1 MSEQSRLEL
10 ALPAIRELKR
20 RATDLEAQL
29 TEPVAIVS
37 MACRLPGGV
46 GTPEEFWEL
55 LSSGGD
61 AIEGFPSRW
70 DGWDV
75 YDPDPEAVGKSYA
88 RTGGFL
94 RDVEEFDAG
103 FFGIPPREA
112 RAMDPQQRVVLET
125 AWEALERAGYPSE
138 AVENSNTGVYLGT
151 MNGDYGSLGHGLGDQ
166 DGYVNTGRAS
176 SVLSGRVSYALG
188 LRGPAVTVDTAC
200 SSSLVALHLAVTA
213 LRQRECDVALAGGV
227 TVMST
232 PSVFV
237 EFSRLRGTAADGR
250 CKSFSADADGAGW
263 SEGCG
268 VLVLKR
274 LSAAQAD
281 GDRVLAVIRGSAVN
295 QDGRSQGLTA
305 PNGPSQQ
312 RVIRE
317 ALSRAGLSPADVDAI
332 EAHGTG
338 TPLGDPVEAGAL
350 AEVFG
355 PGRSAEQPVW
365 LGSSKSNIGHA
376 QAAAGV
382 AGVIKMV
389 LALQHE
395 QLPPSLYAERPSEH
409 IAWEGSGLELLGEAR
424 SWSRE
429 ESRPRRAGVSSFGLS
444 GTNAH
449 LVLEEAPARTE
460 STEEP
465 EEVSGP
471 EDGAATG
478 GVFPVVVSGRD
489 AGVVRAQARRWAQ
502 WWRRHPEVSLDRVA
516 STALWNRSWFDH
528 RGAVLATTREEAIE
542 RLEALAE
549 GTDAIGVIAPVETL
563 GEEALQDAGPG
574 GVWVF
579 PGQGSQWEGMGRAL
593 YEHSPVFAET
603 VAACDA
609 ALLPWTGWSVTEVL
623 TGRRALSGVEEVQP
637 ALFTM
642 SLGLAAWWESMG
654 ITPQAVI
661 GHSQGEV
668 AAAVVAGILTVEQG
682 AKIVAARSRA
692 VATCRGQGGM
702 AVVERGV
709 DWITERLTG
718 TELSVAAVNTPGSTV
733 ISGDGDALDTLLAQL
748 RAEDVFARRVQV
760 DYASHS
766 AHMDPLLPALAE
778 ELAGLQPA
786 AGRIPLYST
795 VHGRLI
801 HGTEMDAGYWCANLR
816 RPVRFDQASNAA
828 TADGHH
834 TWIEISP
841 HPVMAMA
848 LDEITQHHG
857 GTTVASAHRDQ
868 ADTTDVLSSWVRA
881 GLARGN
887 GWPWERAVPRTPVET
902 ALPTYAFD
910 RRRHWLPTS
919 AGTPADPSAWGADG
933 LDHPWL
939 PLSTPLADDDGLVL
953 TGRIDATAP
962 GQRWLSDHKVFGTV
976 LLPGTGILDMVLAAA
991 ERVGAT
997 GIDTLTLTT
1006 PLVLPATGALRVQV
1020 AVTGADG
1027 HGGRQVTVHTHPD
1040 PDTHPDA
1047 PWTTHATARLT
1058 HPTAGD
1064 THGDGFRD
1072 LRSGPVAGTTP
1083 VDLDGFY
1090 DGLRERGIDYGPAFQ
1105 GLVELSRSGDT
1116 AYAVVRLPESAA
1128 GAGAESAAAG
1138 GFAVHPALLDAALH
1152 AVAVLDADT
1161 GRVSLPFEWTG
1172 VELYATGATELRV
1185 RIERDP
1191 ASSEARLW
1199 MTDAHGDPVAY
1210 VDALVLRPATEQQ
1223 LRQRTSDHLYR
1234 LDFRPSPATR
1244 EVPAETWVL
1253 GGSGD
1258 LAHATGGRPVTDV
1271 AGLRALLDAGDEPPA
1286 RLVVDS
1292 TTRDPGDLA
1301 DAVRT
1306 ATATALHVLQGLLAE
1321 SRLEG
1326 TELVW
1331 VTRQAVPAGPGEGV
1345 DGLVHAPVWGLVR
1358 AARAEYPQRSLRLV
1372 DTGSAAEDTAVLAR
1386 AVSVAD
1392 EPEIAVRAGGIRVAR
1407 LVPVDPEPEGAT
1419 GGTPVPEGTALVTGG
1434 TGELGREL
1442 ARHLVRTRGVRRL
1455 VLTSRQGERAPG
1467 AAGLAAELTGAG
1479 AESVRI
1485 VACDVADREA
1495 LAGLIGSIDDLD
1507 SVWHLAGVLDDGL
1520 LPDQNAQRLERV
1532 LAPKLDAALHLHEL
1546 TREHSLSE
1554 FVMFSSLAGV
1564 LGSPGQSTYAAGNA
1578 FLDAFAV
1585 WRTHAGLP
1593 ARSLSWGLWE
1603 QAGTGLTAHL
1613 GRAELTRIRRMGVEP
1628 LSVDQGLRALDAAL
1642 AVDSRG
1648 HLVPVRLG
1656 LAALHRGQDEVPV
1669 LLRGM
1674 VRTRLRRA
1682 NAGDA
1687 PSGLRGRLAALSP
1700 DQRRETVTLL
1710 VRSAAANVLGL
1721 PDKGAVPAQQ
1731 VLRDLGLDSLMAVEL
1746 RRRISQETEVPLP
1759 ATLAFDHPT
1768 PAAMAEFLLERMD
1781 LSPAAPPTG
1790 AVVRAADEDDDPVA
1804 IVSMA
1809 CRLPGGVG
1817 TPEEFWELLSSG
1829 GDAIEGFPSRW
1840 DGWDVYDPDPEAVGK
1855 SYARTGGF
1863 LRDVEE
1869 FDAGFFG
1876 IPAREARAMDPQ
1888 QRLVLEAS
1896 WEALER
1902 AGFRPESLEGSNTGV
1917 YLGAMGSD
1925 YDRFH
1930 QHDLSAL
1937 DAYGSMGSAGSVL
1950 SGRVSYSLGLQGP
1963 AVTVD
1968 TACSSSLV
1976 ALHLAVTALR
1986 QGECDVALAGG
1997 VTVMSTPSVFVEF
2010 SRLRGMAADGRCK
2023 SFSADADGAG
2033 WSEGCGVLVL
2043 KRLSA
2048 AQADGDR
2055 VLAVIRGSAVNQ
2067 DGRSQGLTA
2076 PHGPSQRRVIQQALS
2091 RAGLSPADV
2100 DAIEAHGTGTP
2111 LGDPIEAG
2119 ALAEVFGPGR
2129 SAQRPVYLG
2138 SSKSNIGHAQAAAG
2152 VTGVIKMVL
2161 ALQHEELPATLHADE
2176 PSPHVAW
2183 EGSGLELLGEARSWP
2198 REDSRV
2204 RRAGVSSFGLSGTNA
2219 HLVLEEAPAVGT
2231 VTEQAVP
2238 EGVFPVVVSGRDAG
2252 VVRAQARRWA
2262 AWWREH
2268 PEVSLDRVASTAR
2281 WHRGWFDQRGAVL
2294 ATTRDEAISRLE
2306 ALAEGIETP
2315 GVIAPVEGLGDE
2327 ALQGAGAGGVWVFP
2341 GQGSQWE
2348 GMGRA
2353 LYERSP
2359 AFARAVAACDAAL
2372 LPWTG
2377 WSVTEV
2383 LTGQRPLSGVEE
2395 VQAALFTMSLGLAA
2409 WWESMGVAPQA
2420 VIGHSQGEVAAAVV
2434 AGVLTV
2440 EQGAKIVAARSRA
2453 VATCRGQGGMAVV
2466 ERGHEWIG
2474 ERLAGTGLS
2483 IAAVNTPTSTVIS
2496 GDAHA
2501 LDTLLAQLKT
2511 EDVFARR
2518 VQVDYASHSA
2528 HMDPLLPALAEELAG
2543 LQPAAGRI
2551 PLYSTVHG
2559 RLIHGTEMDAG
2570 YWCANLRRPVRFD
2583 QAAQAATADG
2593 HHTWIEISP
2602 HPVMAMAL
2610 DEITQHHGGV
2620 AVASAHRDQADT
2632 TDVLSSWVR
2641 AGLAHADAWPWQQ
2654 LVPRAPLASELP
2666 TYAFDRR
2673 RHWLAAPGTTPVD
2686 ASGRG
2691 VDGVDGVDHP
2701 WLTLSTPLASGDG
2714 LILTGTIDATDGGQ
2728 AWLGDHRV
2736 FGTTLLPG
2744 TGILDMVLT
2753 AAERVGAGT
2762 VETLTLATPLVL
2774 PETGRLRLQIAVT
2787 DIDGH
2792 GRRQATVHTHPDSDT
2807 HPDTPW
2813 TTHATAQLT
2822 HGAPPNDPEPLD
2834 WAAAVES
2841 AQHVSLDGFY
2851 ERFRERGLDYGP
2863 AFQGLSALW
2872 RHGDELYAVLRLP
2885 EDLRPEGFGIHP
2897 ALLDA
2902 ALHTILTAEEADD
2915 ENTRHRD
2922 GKRVLLPFEWND
2934 ARLYATGASV
2944 VRVRVRLDR
2953 TREQA
2958 ELCVTDEHGDLVV
2971 TAGLRLREARAEGV
2985 RTAAQQHLYRL
2996 EFQECPSSPAAAGPA
3011 DTVITAGPLAAA
3023 LGLPAF
3029 DTGTA
3034 TGPAPSRIVVDATQP
3049 SGTPEEFTAAA
3060 LVRARDLLADP
3071 RPAGTELVWVTRRAI
3086 SADEDESVDLT
3097 SAPLWGLLRAARAE
3111 GHPVRLLDV
3120 DAGADPDTVRA
3131 ALTLPEPELVV
3142 RGRTVRV
3149 PRLVRFSPHDTAPD
3163 GGATASAAEGTV
3175 LITGGTGE
3183 LGRQVALHLVSAW
3196 GVRKL
3201 VLASR
3206 RGDAAAG
3213 SDELVAEL
3221 TAAGAAGVRVVAC
3234 DVTSREQ
3241 LAGLVESVP
3250 DLSGVWHLAG
3260 VLDDGLLTD
3269 QTPERLERVWA
3280 PKARAAW
3287 WLHEL
3292 TADRPPAWFVV
3303 FSSAAGVLGSAGQSG
3318 YAAAN
3323 AFADAVVLERRR
3335 QGLPALSL
3343 SWGLWEQA
3351 GTGLTAHLGRAELAR
3366 MRRQGVAALTGAQAL
3381 GALDTALTGR
3391 RAHLVPLRIDLS
3403 GAEDDRSPLL
3413 RGRTRMRRLADTRTG
3428 SADTGWSALPQP
3440 QRVRALADLVRR
3452 EAAAAL
3458 GRPDEIRPDAEF
3470 TELGLD
3476 SLMAVELRRR
3486 LSAET
3491 GLSLPATAVFDHP
3504 TPARLAEYL
3513 NGCLRDRGE
3522 DTVRARVE
3530 RVERRDVH
3538 PATEGQRRLWFL
3550 EQMRPGTAEY
3560 NVTMP
3565 VRVAEPLDRA
3575 AFASAVEHVVR
3586 RHEALRTG
3594 LESRDGELVQVVYE
3608 EFGTPLRFEE
3618 VAGSD
3623 ELADRI
3629 RGEAETPFDL
3639 SGPVLLRCL
3648 VLTGTDEQ
3656 VVCLTLHHAIVD
3668 AWSLVMTLNQLFAAY
3683 GEFRAGRVPDSG
3695 SAPLVHLG
3703 DYAGWERDSIE
3714 RGAFETGL
3722 GFFRDELSG
3731 VPRLELPPGDA
3742 DSGADKVGFTVS
3754 DALRGE
3760 LEALASEA
3768 GVTLYTV
3775 LASAFAVLL
3784 ARYSDQRDFGIGT
3797 VWSGRGLSGSA
3808 EIVGFLA
3815 NTLPLRC
3822 DLSADPDVPG
3832 LLSAMKSRVL
3842 GVMEHQNVPLSE
3854 VVKVVDAERNG
3865 EENPLFRAVFNYGLG
3880 AEPDDDTWRPFAG
3893 FFTGNVAGT
3902 AKFELT
3908 MSLAPAA
3915 EGLRGE
3921 LEFRTHVLDQG
3932 SARRMV
3938 ANFETLLTSFVRD
3951 AGLPVSRL
3959 SLLHAEEEGRF
3970 RRHGDGVTPEPA
3982 ALPAPQ
3988 PQPEAAESAA
3998 GGDRVWETVLSAWSQ
4013 VLEVEPD
4020 EVDPDSGF
4028 FDLGGTSLTAVRV
4041 HELVRDGL
4049 GREFPL
4055 ATLFRHSTVRQ
4066 LTTFLRGD
4074 TTPAAPAATAPAA
4087 AAEERTGTG
4096 TGSDSGPDQDAVA
4109 IVGVALRLPGAR
4121 DAEEFWAN
4129 LRGGVESIRRFTDQ
4143 ELLDA
4148 GVPSS
4153 VLDDPAFVPAKGYV
4167 EDADLFDAEF
4177 FGYSRSEAENMDPQ
4191 HRLFLETAWQG
4202 LEDAGVLPGADHG
4215 RIGVFAGAG
4224 FGGYNTGTVRGDEIT
4239 ELHEFYRN
4247 LLGNKSD
4254 FVSTRVAHKLNLR
4267 GPALTVQTACST
4279 GLVVAHLA
4287 RQSLLRGETD
4297 VALVGASALTFPLEY
4312 GYYHQ
4317 EGFVFSPDGSCRAFD
4332 AERQGTVV
4340 GNGVV
4345 AVVLRRLSDAV
4356 EAGDRIY
4363 AVIRG
4368 SAINNDGSDKVGF
4381 TAPSVSG
4388 QAAVITDALADAGLS
4403 SADIGYV
4410 EAHGTATAMGD
4421 LIEVQALQEVFTS
4434 DRDEPCSLGSVKSN
4448 IGHVDVAAGL
4458 AGLVKAALCVYHGEL
4473 VPTVNFQ
4480 RVNPE
4485 LGLDPA
4491 VLRIS
4496 DDTRAW
4502 SGTRRAGVS
4511 SFGIGGTNAHLVLEQ
4526 PPQPATPP
4534 APARAAAPVV
4544 VSGRTP
4550 QALRDQA
4557 RQWADWLTRHPDTTL
4572 TDLVRTTTRNRRHFD
4587 HRAAV
4592 LAHDLD
4598 EAVRGLTALGDGHA
4612 DDAVCTGVAE
4622 ERGKVVFV
4630 FAGHGSQWPGMAR
4643 RLLTESPAFADT
4655 VARCDEA
4662 LRPWTGWSVRELLAD
4677 PEASGLSLDDVE
4689 VTQPALF
4696 TVALGLAEVWRSVGL
4711 EPEAVVGHSQGE
4723 VPAAVV
4729 AGALTLEE
4737 GAKVVAV
4744 RSQAFDR
4751 IESGSGGM
4759 AVLGLP
4765 LAEVEELLAGYGG
4778 ALSVAVVNTPGS
4790 VVVAGAADAV
4800 GDLLARLA
4808 DRDVFSRRIKAD
4820 RAGHCG
4826 LVDPML
4832 PEVEAALS
4840 GLRPRATTV
4849 PMYSTVTGARIGGEA
4864 LDARYWCRNLRE
4876 PVRMDLALDAL
4887 SADGFGVFTEISAHP
4902 LLAIPLTAFTAD
4914 RGGVVLGSLRRDHG
4928 GLDQIVRGLG
4938 ELHVHG
4944 HPVDWTRV
4952 IDGPGR
4958 LVGLPGYAFQRQS
4971 YWIDGGSRTRQER
4984 QAPPADLAARLAA
4997 LPEPARAPAVLEAVQ
5012 EVLRGVLGLGEPMPV
5027 DERFQERGLDSMMA
5041 LQLRNRLSEVTGT
5054 PLPSTLAFEHP
5065 TPQAVV
5071 DHLLAHAFSEL
5082 PPSGPVM
5089 ERAERRDV
5097 HPATEGQRRLWF
5109 LERMHPDSAQYNAV
5123 LRLEVASPLCPETFG
5138 RALRTVMERHEA
5150 LRTGLELRD
5159 GELVQVVHREFTVPL
5174 RHERVAD
5181 ADALDRTLYA
5191 EERTPF
5197 ELDAETLFRCLL
5209 VDSGEMWTLCLTL
5222 HHAITDGW
5230 SLSLLLNELYE
5241 TYRALAGQQPL
5252 ELPEVR
5258 YHLGDYARWEKQ
5270 AVEQGAFERSLAY
5283 FASELEG
5290 AQRLELPARD
5300 TAENDR
5306 GDQGD
5311 RDDRGDQG
5319 DRDDRG
5325 DQGDA
5330 VHFTVPAELR
5340 AALDELAARNSVTGY
5355 TVYVSAFAVLL
5366 ARYTDQYDFSIGTI
5380 WSARELPQVA
5390 ETFGFL
5396 ANTLPLR
5403 CDLTGAVSFE
5413 DVLARTHTR
5422 VRGVFEHQSVPLTEV
5437 VRVAGGD
5444 RTGEENPLF
5453 RAVFNYGGAAFP
5465 TIGTGE
5471 EAWRLP
5477 TTGSVSGNVRGAS
5490 KFELGLTLTADG
5502 EVLRGELEFQ
5512 SHVLDRDSADRMAAN
5527 FGTLLASLAERPARP
5542 VRESELLCGA
5552 ERRWL
5557 AEHGGDVA
5565 ARPAGETAFQRIL
5578 EQAARTPDAV
5588 AVVSDGHELTYRE
5601 VSARARAI
5609 ARRLAAL
5616 GVTRG
5621 DLVGLCL
5628 PRTADLPVAMLGTW
5642 MAGAAYV
5649 PLDPAYPKARLDHVV
5664 SDSGLGVV
5672 ISAGSLADVL
5682 PDGPRVLSVEEITEE
5697 VAEETAE
5704 ETAEDGHH
5712 GQQPASAVPV
5722 RPEPSDPAYV
5732 IYTSGSTGTPKGVV
5746 VEHAQFAAFC
5756 LAMDDRVGG
5765 GADGTWLA
5773 VTSVSFDIS
5782 GLELLWTLTRGHRV
5796 VVAGGEL
5803 GAWAGYRQYGPTHL
5817 QCTPSLARMLLAD
5830 AEGREL
5836 LGGLRLLL
5844 VGGEALDRGLADR
5857 LLRTCGGDVLNM
5869 YGPTETTVWST
5880 TWRVEPGPVSLG
5892 SPVLDTR
5899 LAVLDR
5905 HRQPV
5910 PRGCRGELWIGGR
5923 GVARGYWDRAA
5934 LTDERFVADPYEGA
5948 GRMYRTGDVVRY
5960 REDGSLEYCGRVDS
5974 QVKLAGHRIE
5984 LGEIE
5989 SVVAGCAGVREVAAV
6004 VREDAGPAALWV
6016 YYSGDAGRQ
6025 VLAEHAAARLPV
6037 SMLPARWI
6045 RQDSLPLTPN
6055 RKIDRLALAALPAPR
6070 PEPAHPAAEGD
6081 RVWDAVVSAWS
6092 QVLDLAEV
6100 DPDRGFFELGGT
6112 SMAALRVHERLC
6124 AALDRE
6130 FPLAT
6135 LFRYSTV
6142 RQLTAFLRGDTTRT
6156 VTAAATYRQRPD
6168 EDAVAIVGV
6177 ALRLPGARDAE
6188 EFWANL
6194 RGGVE
6199 SIRRFTDQELLDAG
6213 IPRSVLEDPGFVPAK
6228 GYVQDADLFD
6238 AEFFRCS
6245 PSEAENMDPQHRLFL
6260 ETAWQGLEDAG
6271 ILPGADPGR
6280 IGVFGGVG
6288 FGGYDQGDSE
6298 DASEVFRSAIGNKN
6312 DFLATRLAHKL
6323 NLRGPAL
6330 TVQTACST
6338 GLVATHLA
6346 RQSLLR
6352 GESDVALVGASALT
6366 FPLEQGYQY
6375 QEGFV
6380 ASPDGHC
6387 RPFDADGA
6395 GTVLANG
6402 VVAVVLRRLSDAV
6415 EAGDRIYAVIR
6426 GSAINNDGSDKVGFT
6441 APSVNGQATVITDA
6455 LADAGLSSAD
6465 IGYVEA
6471 HGTATAMGDPIEIQ
6485 ALQEVFTPDRDEPC
6499 AVGSVKSNIG
6509 HTDVA
6514 AGLAGLVKA
6523 ALCVY
6528 HGELVPTVNF
6538 QRVNP
6543 ELGLDPAVL
6552 RISDDTRAWSGTRRA
6567 GVSSFGIGGTNAHLV
6582 LEQPPQ
6588 PAAQPAPARAA
6599 APVVVSGRT
6608 PQALRDQAGRWA
6620 QWLTEHPDTTLTDLA
6635 WTTTRHREHFAERA
6649 SVAGSDLTA
6658 VIEGLTAIAHDRP
6671 DASVTLATARPG
6683 KVVFVFPGQG
6693 SQWPGMARRLLTES
6707 PAFADTVARCDEALR
6722 PWTGWSVRELLQ
6734 DEDRIA
6740 WDRLDIAQPV
6750 LFTMYLGL
6758 AAAMRELGLEAQ
6770 AVVGHS
6776 QGEIPAAVVSGAL
6789 TLDEGARIVAAR
6801 STALAALDSDG
6812 EMATVELPVSE
6823 VETALAP
6830 HGDAV
6835 SVAVVNTPGST
6846 VISGDRAVVEEL
6858 LYAWDDQDVW
6868 CGKLNTSCASHSS
6881 HMDALLPGLRDR
6893 LAPLRPR
6900 PTGIPLYSTV
6910 LGRRASGEELD
6921 AAYWCRNLREPVRL
6935 DLAQQQLLA
6944 DGYTVFVEVSPH
6956 PVLAMPLADGGADRD
6971 AVVLAAM
6978 ERDQGGL
6985 DRLQRT
6991 LGALHAHGVGIDW
7004 PAAVPDGRMVGLPG
7018 YAFQRQRHWKEPAR
7032 RKTTDQRFWD
7042 AVGAGEADA
7051 LAELLGASGQHRDS
7065 VMDLLPLLRRWH
7077 QGRDDHAGIA
7087 DWLYEETW
7095 QPAEPAPA
7103 PADGV
7108 WAVLGDPASPAAEL
7122 VAALG
7127 EAGAAAHRAGTD
7139 PGDLASLPAELQGV
7153 IVLTPPD
7160 EDGTRHGFLRTVRLL
7175 QELGTSHPR
7184 TPVWLVTRGAVGVD
7198 AADPVTRPEQALLHG
7213 LGRVAALERP
7223 EAWGGI
7229 ADLPEQPHPHWAGQL
7244 VRAVLAGDDED
7255 QIALRA
7261 DGRYVRRLRR
7271 TTPAPGAPWTTSG
7284 TALITGGTGALGRRL
7299 ARWLA
7304 ERGTRRVVL
7313 ASRSGEVSARF
7324 REELEATGA
7333 EIVTAACDVGDRR
7346 QVAELIDRIDAGGPP
7361 LTVVAHLAGIA
7372 GMALLAELDGAQAAE
7387 ELSAKVSGAWHLHE
7401 LLGDRPLDA
7410 FLLYGSGASL
7420 WGAGGGTTYAAGNA
7434 ALDALARHRV
7444 AGGRTATVV
7453 HWGGWADG
7461 GMVTE
7466 EAEEQLRERGLRMM
7480 APDRA
7485 LGALDLVLGT
7495 DRVALGVA
7503 DIDWSRFTPTFCVAR
7518 RRPLL
7523 LGIPEARAE
7532 MTGTRQESGLGE
7544 RLAGMGRDA
7553 RLRTV
7558 LELVRV
7564 EAATALGVADVPA
7577 EQPLQQLGMDSL
7589 MAVGLRA
7596 RLARR
7601 TGLPLGTDVLFRH
7614 GSCAGIARHLVD
7626 ELTGRPPGTE
7636 DSATASPTASA
7647 DQLVRV
7653 LKPAPNPRAR
7663 ILCMAGMGGTTTAH
7677 IPLVP
7682 YLPEDVELLGI
7693 RVPGR
7698 EGSVG
7703 EAPVNDVNV
7712 LVDRVVAEMSDRLDV
7727 PVVLYGHSQ
7736 GASGVWEIAHRLG
7749 SRAGGPEL
7757 SLVAACALPPFTE
7770 APEELQRFQEVSAL
7784 WDTAEPATLAEAFR
7798 GVLPDGILAHDE
7810 VFAGYL
7816 ENLRND
7822 SAMWTRYQRM
7832 LDADRRGPLDIPVT
7846 AVSATADPV
7855 LPEGTM
7861 KGWSAL
7867 TRGTFTTRSIEGA
7880 HSAPM
7885 ENPEAMARLLTAAVP
7900 AGPTPGA

>member
-46 GTPEEFWEL
+46 GTPEEFWQL

-94 RDVEEFDAG
+94 RDVEQFDAG

-112 RAMDPQQRVVLET
+112 RQMDPQQRVALET
-125 AWEALERAGYPSE
+125 SWEALERAGYPAE
-138 AVENSNTGVYLGT
+138 ALENSNTGVYLGT

-237 EFSRLRGTAADGR
+237 EFSRLRGTAGDGR

-355 PGRSAEQPVW
+355 PGRSAERPVW

-395 QLPPSLYAERPSEH
+395 QLPPSLHAERPSEH
-409 IAWEGSGLELLGEAR
+409 IAWEGSGLQLVGEAR
-424 SWSRE
+424 SWAPE

-449 LVLEEAPARTE
+449 LVLEEAPAPAG
-460 STEEP
+460 SPEEP
-465 EEVSGP
+465 AEVSGA
-471 EDGAATG
+471 GAG

-489 AGVVRAQARRWAQ
+489 AGVVRAQARRWAA
-502 WWRRHPEVSLDRVA
+502 WWRAHPEVPLEQVA
-516 STALWNRSWFDH
+516 STALWHRSWFDH
-528 RGAVLATTREEAIE
+528 RGAVLATTRDEAID

-549 GTDAIGVIAPVETL
+549 GADVLGVITPVEAPAD
-563 GEEALQDAGPG
+563 EALLAGGTG

-593 YEHSPVFAET
+593 YERSPVFAET

-609 ALLPWTGWSVTEVL
+609 ALRPWTGWSVTEVL
-623 TGRRALSGVEEVQP
+623 TGQRPLAGVEEVQP

-642 SLGLAAWWESMG
+642 SLGLAAWWQSMG

-682 AKIVAARSRA
+682 ARIVATRSRA
-692 VATCRGQGGM
+692 VATCQGQGGM

-718 TELSVAAVNTPGSTV
+718 TGLSVAAVNTPGSTV
-733 ISGDGDALDTLLAQL
+733 VSGDADALDSLLTRL
-748 RAEDVFARRVQV
+748 RSEDVFARRVQV

-778 ELAGLQPA
+778 ELHGLQPA
-786 AGRIPLYST
+786 AGDIPLYST
-795 VHGRLI
+795 VHGRLL
-801 HGTEMDAGYWCANLR
+801 HGTEMDADYWCANLR
-816 RPVRFDQASNAA
+816 RPVRFDQASQAA

-848 LDEITQHHG
+848 LDEIAQQHG
-857 GTTVASAHRDQ
+857 GTTVATAHRDR

-881 GLARGN
+881 GLARGT

-910 RRRHWLPTS
+910 RRRYWLPAPANTQ
-919 AGTPADPSAWGADG
+919 ADPSAWGADG

-939 PLSTPLADDDGLVL
+939 TLSTPLADDDGLLL

-962 GQRWLSDHKVFGTV
+962 GQRWLNDHKVFDTV
-976 LLPGTGILDMVLAAA
+976 LLPGTGILDMVLTAAA
-991 ERVGAT
+991 RVGAA

-1006 PLVLPATGALRVQV
+1006 PLVLPETGGLRVQI
-1020 AVTGADG
+1020 AVTGADAEG
-1027 HGGRQVTVHTHPD
+1027 FRQATVHTHPEPD
-1040 PDTHPDA
+1040 SRPDT

-1058 HPTAGD
+1058 PLAAGD
-1064 THGDGFRD
+1064 TDGHGFRQLHD
-1072 LRSGPVAGTTP
+1072 WPAAGATP

-1090 DGLRERGIDYGPAFQ
+1090 DRLRERGIDYGPAFQ

-1116 AYAVVRLPESAA
+1116 AYAVVRLPEAESEAE
-1128 GAGAESAAAG
+1128 AESAAAG

-1152 AVAVLDADT
+1152 ALSVLDADT
-1161 GRVSLPFEWTG
+1161 GRVPLPFEWAG
-1172 VELYATGATELRV
+1172 AELYATGATELRV

-1199 MTDAHGDPVAY
+1199 MADAHGEPVAY
-1210 VDALVLRPATEQQ
+1210 VDALVVRSATEEQ
-1223 LRQRTSDHLYR
+1223 LRRRTGGHLYR
-1234 LDFRPSPATR
+1234 LDFQPAGTTR
-1244 EVPAETWVL
+1244 EAPAETWVL

-1258 LAHATGGRPVTDV
+1258 LAQVVGGRPVTD
-1271 AGLRALLDAGDEPPA
+1271 ADELRALLDAGGEPPA

-1292 TTRDPGDLA
+1292 TTREPGALA

-1306 ATATALHVLQGLLAE
+1306 TTATALHTVRGLLAE
-1321 SRLEG
+1321 SRLDG

-1331 VTRQAVPAGPGEGV
+1331 VTREAVAAEPGHGV
-1345 DGLVHAPVWGLVR
+1345 EGLVHAPLWGLVR

-1372 DTGSAAEDTAVLAR
+1372 DTGSGAEDAAALAR

-1392 EPEIAVRAGGIRVAR
+1392 EPEIAVRGGEIRVAR
-1407 LVPVDPEPEGAT
+1407 LVTVEPDPEDATAGA
-1419 GGTPVPEGTALVTGG
+1419 PAPSGTALVTGG

-1455 VLTSRQGERAPG
+1455 VLTSRQGDRAPG
-1467 AAGLAAELTGAG
+1467 AAGLAAELTAAG
-1479 AESVRI
+1479 ADSVRI

-1495 LAGLIGSIDDLD
+1495 LAGLIGSLDDLD

-1520 LPDQNAQRLERV
+1520 LPDQTAQRLERV

-1546 TREHSLSE
+1546 TRGHALSE

-1564 LGSPGQSTYAAGNA
+1564 FGSAGQSTYAAGNA
-1578 FLDAFAV
+1578 FLDAFAE
-1585 WRTHAGLP
+1585 WRVHAGLP

-1603 QAGTGLTAHL
+1603 QSGTGLTAHL
-1613 GRAELTRIRRMGVEP
+1613 GRAELARIRRMGIEP
-1628 LSVDQGLRALDAAL
+1628 LSVDEGLRALDAAL
-1642 AVDSRG
+1642 ATRAGG

-1656 LAALHRGQDEVPV
+1656 LASLHRGQDEVPV

-1674 VRTRLRRA
+1674 VRRRLRRA
-1682 NAGDA
+1682 NTVEA
-1687 PSGLRGRLAALSP
+1687 PAGLRARLAALSP
-1700 DQRRETVTLL
+1700 DQRRESLTLL
-1710 VRSAAANVLGL
+1710 VRSAAADVLGL
-1721 PDKGAVPAQQ
+1721 PDEAAVSAQQ

-1746 RRRISQETEVPLP
+1746 RRRVSQETEVPLP
-1759 ATLAFDHPT
+1759 ATLAFDYPT
-1768 PAAMAEFLLERMD
+1768 PSAMAEFLLERMD
-1781 LSPAAPPTG
+1781 LSPAALPAG
-1790 AVVRAADEDDDPVA
+1790 AVVRAADQDDDPVA

-1863 LRDVEE
+1863 LRDVAE

-1876 IPAREARAMDPQ
+1876 IPAPEAQAMDPQ

-1902 AGFRPESLEGSNTGV
+1902 AGLRPETLEGSNTGV

-1930 QHDLSAL
+1930 KHDLSAL

-1950 SGRVSYSLGLQGP
+1950 SGRVSYALGLQGP

-1976 ALHLAVTALR
+1976 SLHLAVTALR
-1986 QGECDVALAGG
+1986 QGECDIALAGG

-2010 SRLRGMAADGRCK
+2010 ARLRGTATDGRCK

-2076 PHGPSQRRVIQQALS
+2076 PNGPSQQRVIEQALS
-2091 RAGLSPADV
+2091 RAGLSPSDV

-2119 ALAEVFGPGR
+2119 ALAAVFGPGR
-2129 SAQRPVYLG
+2129 SAERPVWLG

-2152 VTGVIKMVL
+2152 VAGVIKMVL
-2161 ALQHEELPATLHADE
+2161 ALQHERLPASLHAE
-2176 PSPHVAW
+2176 QPSGHVEW
-2183 EGSGLELLGEARSWP
+2183 EGSGLRLLDAARSWP
-2198 REDSRV
+2198 REESRV

-2219 HLVLEEAPAVGT
+2219 HLILEEPPAAEPVIET
-2231 VTEQAVP
+2231 AVP
-2238 EGVFPVVVSGRDAG
+2238 EGVFPVVVSGRDAE

-2262 AWWREH
+2262 AWWRAH
-2268 PEVSLDRVASTAR
+2268 PEVSLHRVASTAL
-2281 WHRGWFDQRGAVL
+2281 WHRSWFDHRGAVL

-2306 ALAEGIETP
+2306 ALAEGADAE
-2315 GVIAPVEGLGDE
+2315 GVIAPVEGLGAA
-2327 ALQGAGAGGVWVFP
+2327 ALAAAGSGGVWVFP

-2353 LYERSP
+2353 LYDHSP
-2359 AFARAVAACDAAL
+2359 VFAETVAACDAAL

-2383 LTGQRPLSGVEE
+2383 LTGQRPLAGVEE
-2395 VQAALFTMSLGLAA
+2395 VQPALFAMSLGLAA
-2409 WWESMGVAPQA
+2409 WWQSMGITPQA

-2434 AGVLTV
+2434 AGILTV
-2440 EQGAKIVAARSRA
+2440 EQGARIVAARSRA
-2453 VATCRGQGGMAVV
+2453 VATCQGQGGMAVV

-2474 ERLAGTGLS
+2474 ERLADTGLS
-2483 IAAVNTPTSTVIS
+2483 IAAVNTPTSTVVS

-2501 LDTLLAQLKT
+2501 LDALLTRLRS
-2511 EDVFARR
+2511 ENVFARR

-2528 HMDPLLPALAEELAG
+2528 HMDPLLPALAEELHG
-2543 LQPAAGRI
+2543 LQPAAGDI

-2559 RLIHGTEMDAG
+2559 RLLHGTELDAD

-2583 QAAQAATADG
+2583 QAGQAATLDG

-2602 HPVMAMAL
+2602 HPVMAMVL
-2610 DEITQHHGGV
+2610 DEVTRQHGGV
-2620 AVASAHRDQADT
+2620 AVATAHRDRADT

-2641 AGLAHADAWPWQQ
+2641 AGLAHADAWPWHR
-2654 LVPRAPLASELP
+2654 LVPRASVADGLP

-2673 RHWLAAPGTTPVD
+2673 RYWLPAPGAAP
-2686 ASGRG
+2686 AAARSGGG
-2691 VDGVDGVDHP
+2691 VDGLDHP

-2714 LILTGTIDATDGGQ
+2714 LILTGIIDATAPGQ
-2728 AWLGDHRV
+2728 RWLNDHKV
-2736 FGTTLLPG
+2736 FDTVLLPG

-2753 AAERVGAGT
+2753 AAERVGA
-2762 VETLTLATPLVL
+2762 VAVDTLTLTAPLVL
-2774 PETGRLRLQIAVT
+2774 PETGGLRVQIAVGE
-2787 DIDGH
+2787 IDGN
-2792 GRRQATVHTHPDSDT
+2792 GNRQATVHTHPGPDT

-2822 HGAPPNDPEPLD
+2822 HDTAAPDPEPVD
-2834 WAAAVES
+2834 WAAAVET
-2841 AQHVSLDGFY
+2841 AQPVPLDGFY
-2851 ERFRERGLDYGP
+2851 ERFRARGLDYGP

-2872 RHGDELYAVLRLP
+2872 RQGDELHAVLRLP
-2885 EDLRPEGFGIHP
+2885 ESLRPDGFGIHP

-2902 ALHTILTAEEADD
+2902 ALHTILTAEEAGDAAGP
-2915 ENTRHRD
+2915 TR
-2922 GKRVLLPFEWND
+2922 GKRVLLPFEWSGT
-2934 ARLYATGASV
+2934 RLYATGASV

-2958 ELCVTDEHGDLVV
+2958 GLWVTDENGDPVV
-2971 TAGLRLREARAEGV
+2971 TAGLRLREASAEGL
-2985 RTAAQQHLYRL
+2985 RTATQQHLYRL
-2996 EFQECPSSPAAAGPA
+2996 EFQEHPSPAGEPA
-3011 DTVITAGPLAAA
+3011 DTVVTAGPLAAA
-3023 LGLPAF
+3023 LGLPTL
-3029 DTGTA
+3029 DSG

-3049 SGTPEEFTAAA
+3049 SGTPQEFTAAA
-3060 LVRARDLLADP
+3060 LARARELLAGP
-3071 RPAGTELVWVTRRAI
+3071 RPAGAELVWVTSRAV
-3086 SADEDESVDLT
+3086 SVDEDETLDLA

-3111 GHPVRLLDV
+3111 GHPVRLVDV
-3120 DAGADPDTVRA
+3120 DADADPDTVRA
-3131 ALTLPEPELVV
+3131 ALTLAEPESAV

-3149 PRLVRFSPHDTAPD
+3149 PRLVRFSPRDTARAD
-3163 GGATASAAEGTV
+3163 GAGTADRAPGTE

-3183 LGRQVALHLVSAW
+3183 LGRQIALHLVGAY
-3196 GVRKL
+3196 GVRSL

-3206 RGDAAAG
+3206 RGDGADGAA
-3213 SDELVAEL
+3213 ELVAEL
-3221 TAAGAAGVRVVAC
+3221 TAAGAERVRVVAC
-3234 DVTSREQ
+3234 DVTSRDQ
-3241 LAGLVESVP
+3241 VARLVESVP

-3292 TADRPPAWFVV
+3292 TADRPLTRFVV

-3323 AFADAVVLERRR
+3323 AFADAVVVERRR
-3335 QGLPALSL
+3335 QGLPGLSL

-3381 GALDTALTGR
+3381 GALDTALTSR
-3391 RAHLVPLRIDLS
+3391 RAHLVPLRVDLS
-3403 GAEDDRSPLL
+3403 GAEDARSPLL
-3413 RGRTRMRRLADTRTG
+3413 RGRTRIRRLADARTEG
-3428 SADTGWSALPQP
+3428 VDTGWSGLPEP
-3440 QRVRALADLVRR
+3440 QRTSALTDLVRR
-3452 EAAAAL
+3452 EAAVAL
-3458 GRPDEIRPDAEF
+3458 GRTDEIRPDAEF
-3470 TELGLD
+3470 TGLGLD

-3504 TPARLAEYL
+3504 TPAGLARYL
-3513 NGCLRDRGE
+3513 NRCLTDRGD
-3522 DTVRARVE
+3522 DTARARVE
-3530 RVERRDVH
+3530 RAERRDVH

-3550 EQMRPGTAEY
+3550 ERMRPGTAEY

-3565 VRVAEPLDRA
+3565 VRVSEPLDRA
-3575 AFASAVEHVVR
+3575 AFAAAVEFVVR

-3594 LESRDGELVQVVYE
+3594 LESRDGELVQVVHE
-3608 EFGTPLRFEE
+3608 EFAAPLRFAET
-3618 VAGSD
+3618 AGPA
-3623 ELADRI
+3623 ETADLI
-3629 RGEAETPFDL
+3629 RDEAETPFDL

-3648 VLTGTDEQ
+3648 VLTGADEQ
-3656 VVCLTLHHAIVD
+3656 VVCLTLHHAVID
-3668 AWSLVMTLNQLFAAY
+3668 AWSLVMVLHELFAAY
-3683 GEFRAGRVPDSG
+3683 GTFRAGLVPDG
-3695 SAPLVHLG
+3695 AGDPLVHLG
-3703 DYAGWERDSIE
+3703 DYARWERDSLE
-3714 RGAFETGL
+3714 QGAFGAGL
-3722 GFFRDELSG
+3722 GFFRDELAG
-3731 VPRLELPPGDA
+3731 APRLELPSSAP
-3742 DSGADKVGFTVS
+3742 DSGAGKVVFAVP

-3760 LEALASEA
+3760 LEALASDA

-3775 LASAFAVLL
+3775 LAGAFAVLL
-3784 ARYSDQRDFGIGT
+3784 SRYSDQRDFSIGT
-3797 VWSGRGLSGSA
+3797 VWSGRGLPGSA

-3832 LLSAMKSRVL
+3832 LLSALKSRVL

-3880 AEPDDDTWRPFAG
+3880 AEPDDGTWQPFAG

-3915 EGLRGE
+3915 GGLRGE
-3921 LEFRTHVLDQG
+3921 LEFRSHVLDRE

-3938 ANFETLLTSFVRD
+3938 ANFEALLGSFVRD
-3951 AGLPVSRL
+3951 GGQPVSRL
-3959 SLLHAEEEGRF
+3959 ALLHAGEEGSF
-3970 RRHGDGVTPEPA
+3970 RRHADSVPPQPA
-3982 ALPAPQ
+3982 ASGPRS
-3988 PQPEAAESAA
+3988 AEPAA

-4013 VLEVEPD
+4013 VLELEPD

-4049 GREFPL
+4049 DRDFPL

-4066 LTTFLRGD
+4066 LAAFLRD
-4074 TTPAAPAATAPAA
+4074 DAPRAA
-4087 AAEERTGTG
+4087 AAAPEPAPAPVAVAVAVASGER
-4096 TGSDSGPDQDAVA
+4096 PDGDAVA
-4109 IVGVALRLPGAR
+4109 IVGIALRLPGAG

-4129 LRGGVESIRRFTDQ
+4129 LRGGVESVRRFTEQ

-4148 GVPSS
+4148 GVPRS

-4167 EDADLFDAEF
+4167 ADADLFDAEF

-4202 LEDAGVLPGADHG
+4202 LEDAGVEPGSHPG

-4224 FGGYNTGTVRGDEIT
+4224 FGGYNSGTVRGDEIT

-4287 RQSLLRGETD
+4287 RQSLLRGESD

-4356 EAGDRIY
+4356 GAGDRIY

-4368 SAINNDGSDKVGF
+4368 SAVNNDGSDKVGF

-4403 SADIGYV
+4403 AADIGYV

-4421 LIEVQALQEVFTS
+4421 LIEVQALQEVFS
-4434 DRDEPCSLGSVKSN
+4434 ADRDEPCAVGSVKSN

-4473 VPTVNFQ
+4473 VPTVNF
-4480 RVNPE
+4480 RRADPE

-4491 VLRIS
+4491 VLRVS
-4496 DDTRAW
+4496 DDTRPWA
-4502 SGTRRAGVS
+4502 GTRRAGVS

-4526 PPQPATPP
+4526 PPQEAAPP

-4557 RQWADWLTRHPDTTL
+4557 RQWAGWLAEHPGTELADLAWTAARH
-4572 TDLVRTTTRNRRHFD
+4572 RRHFG

-4598 EAVRGLTALGDGHA
+4598 EAVRGLTALAEGHV
-4612 DDAVCTGVAE
+4612 DDAVCTGVAA

-4630 FAGHGSQWPGMAR
+4630 FAGHGSQWPGMAQ
-4643 RLLTESPAFADT
+4643 RLLAESRAFADT

-4662 LRPWTGWSVRELLAD
+4662 LRPWTGWSVLELLRD
-4677 PEASGLSLDDVE
+4677 PGASALSLDDVH

-4696 TVALGLAEVWRSVGL
+4696 TVALGLAEVWRSLGL

-4759 AVLGLP
+4759 ALLGLP
-4765 LAEVEELLAGYGG
+4765 LAEVEELLAEYGG
-4778 ALSVAVVNTPGS
+4778 SLSVAAVNTPGS
-4790 VVVAGAADAV
+4790 VAVAGAADAV
-4800 GDLLARLA
+4800 SGLLAQLA

-4820 RAGHCG
+4820 RAGHCS

-4840 GLRPRATTV
+4840 DLRPRATTV
-4849 PMYSTVTGARIGGEA
+4849 PLYSTVTGAPIGGQA

-4887 SADGFGVFTEISAHP
+4887 RADGFGVFTEISAHP
-4902 LLAIPLTAFTAD
+4902 LLAIPLTTFAAD
-4914 RGGVVLGSLRRDHG
+4914 SGGVVLGSLRRDHG
-4928 GLDQIVRGLG
+4928 GLAQILRGLG

-4944 HPVDWTRV
+4944 HAVDWTRV
-4952 IDGPGR
+4952 LDGPGR
-4958 LVGLPGYAFQRQS
+4958 RVGLPGYAFQRQS
-4971 YWIDGGSRTRQER
+4971 YWIDGGARTRQER
-4984 QAPPADLAARLAA
+4984 QAPPADLAARLSA
-4997 LPEPARAPAVLEAVQ
+4997 LPEADRAPTVLEAVQ

-5065 TPQAVV
+5065 TPRAVV
-5071 DHLLAHAFSEL
+5071 DYLLAGAFAEL
-5082 PPSGPVM
+5082 PPAGPAM

-5123 LRLEVASPLCPETFG
+5123 LRLEAAGPLCPETFG
-5138 RALRTVMERHEA
+5138 LALRAVMERHEA

-5159 GELVQVVHREFTVPL
+5159 GELVQVVHQEFTVPL
-5174 RHERVAD
+5174 RHERAAGPD
-5181 ADALDRTLYA
+5181 ELDRMLRA
-5191 EERTPF
+5191 EERIPF
-5197 ELDAETLFRCLL
+5197 ALDAETLFRCLL
-5209 VDSGEMWTLCLTL
+5209 AESGETWTMCFTL
-5222 HHAITDGW
+5222 HHAVTDGW
-5230 SLSLLLNELYE
+5230 SLSLLLGELHAA
-5241 TYRALAGQQPL
+5241 YRALAGQESL
-5252 ELPEVR
+5252 RLPEVR
-5258 YHLGDYARWEKQ
+5258 YHLGDYARWEKRSL
-5270 AVEQGAFERSLAY
+5270 EEGAFARSLAY

-5290 AQRLELPARD
+5290 SQRLELPAREP
-5300 TAENDR
+5300 A
-5306 GDQGD
+5306 G
-5311 RDDRGDQG
+5311 DDRGG
-5319 DRDDRG
+5319 
-5325 DQGDA
+5325 A

-5340 AALDELAARNSVTGY
+5340 TALEELAARNSVTGY

-5366 ARYTDQYDFSIGTI
+5366 ARYADQYDFGIGTI

-5390 ETFGFL
+5390 QTFGFL

-5437 VRVAGGD
+5437 VRIAGGE

-5453 RAVFNYGGAAFP
+5453 RAVFNYGGTAFP
-5465 TIGTGE
+5465 TIGSGE
-5471 EAWRLP
+5471 AAWRLP
-5477 TTGSVSGNVRGAS
+5477 TTGSVSGNVQGAS

-5512 SHVLDRDSADRMAAN
+5512 AHVLDQDAARRMAAN
-5527 FGTLLASLAERPARP
+5527 FETLLASLADRPDRP
-5542 VRESELLCGA
+5542 VREAGLLCAA

-5557 AEHGGDVA
+5557 AGHGGEVA
-5565 ARPAGETAFQRIL
+5565 AGPAGESAYERIL
-5578 EQAARTPDAV
+5578 GQAARTPDAV
-5588 AVVSDGHELTYRE
+5588 AVVADGRELTYGE

-5616 GVTRG
+5616 GVARG

-5649 PLDPAYPKARLDHVV
+5649 PLDPEYPKARLDHVV
-5664 SDSGLGVV
+5664 SDSGLAVV
-5672 ISAGSLADVL
+5672 ISSGSLTDAL
-5682 PDGPRVLSVEEITEE
+5682 PDGLRVLSVEE
-5697 VAEETAE
+5697 AAG
-5704 ETAEDGHH
+5704 AARDGRPD
-5712 GQQPASAVPV
+5712 GALPAP
-5722 RPEPSDPAYV
+5722 PEPSDPAYV
-5732 IYTSGSTGTPKGVV
+5732 LYTSGSTGAPKGVV
-5746 VEHAQFAAFC
+5746 VEHAQFAGFC
-5756 LAMDDRVGG
+5756 RAMDDRVGG
-5765 GADGTWLA
+5765 GADDTWLA

-5782 GLELLWTLTRGHRV
+5782 GLELLWTLTRGYRV
-5796 VVAGGEL
+5796 VIAGGEL
-5803 GAWAGYRQYGPTHL
+5803 GAWAGYRRHAPTHL

-5830 AEGREL
+5830 AGGREL

-5844 VGGEALDRGLADR
+5844 VGGEALDRGLAGR

-5880 TWRVEPGPVSLG
+5880 SWRVEPGPVSLG

-5899 LAVLDR
+5899 LAVLDAQ
-5905 HRQPV
+5905 RQPV

-5923 GVARGYWDRAA
+5923 GVARGYLHRPE
-5934 LTDERFVADPYEGA
+5934 LTDERFVVDPFAGA

-5989 SVVAGCAGVREVAAV
+5989 SVAAGCAGVREAAAV
-6004 VREDAGPAALWV
+6004 VREDAGSAALWV
-6016 YYSGDAGRQ
+6016 YYSGDADERA
-6025 VLAEHAAARLPV
+6025 LAEHAAARLPV
-6037 SMLPARWI
+6037 SMLPARWV
-6045 RQDSLPLTPN
+6045 RRDGLPLTPN
-6055 RKIDRLALAALPAPR
+6055 RKIDRLALAALPAPQ
-6070 PEPAHPAAEGD
+6070 PEPAAPAAEGD
-6081 RVWDAVVSAWS
+6081 RVWETVVSAWS
-6092 QVLDLAEV
+6092 RVLGLAEV

-6112 SMAALRVHERLC
+6112 SMAALRVHELVSSG
-6124 AALDRE
+6124 LDRE
-6130 FPLAT
+6130 FPLST

-6142 RQLTAFLRGDTTRT
+6142 RRLAAFLRGDAPRA
-6156 VTAAATYRQRPD
+6156 VAAATAPRARAD
-6168 EDAVAIVGV
+6168 EDAVAIVGM
-6177 ALRLPGARDAE
+6177 ALRLPGARGAE
-6188 EFWANL
+6188 QFWANL
-6194 RGGVE
+6194 RDGVE
-6199 SIRRFTDQELLDAG
+6199 SVRRFTEQELLDAG
-6213 IPRSVLEDPGFVPAK
+6213 VPRSALEDPGFVPAK
-6228 GYVQDADLFD
+6228 GYVADADLFD
-6238 AEFFRCS
+6238 AEFFQCS
-6245 PSEAENMDPQHRLFL
+6245 PADAENMDPQHRLFL

-6271 ILPGADPGR
+6271 ILPGAEPGR

-6288 FGGYDQGDSE
+6288 FGGYDQGDPE

-6323 NLRGPAL
+6323 DLRGPAL

-6352 GESDVALVGASALT
+6352 GESDVALVGASAFT

-6426 GSAINNDGSDKVGFT
+6426 GSAVNNDGSDKVGFT

-6455 LADAGLSSAD
+6455 LADAGLSAAD

-6538 QRVNP
+6538 RRVNP
-6543 ELGLDPAVL
+6543 ELGLDPAAL
-6552 RISDDTRAWSGTRRA
+6552 RISDDTRPWAGTRRA

-6588 PAAQPAPARAA
+6588 QAAPAPARGT

-6608 PQALRDQAGRWA
+6608 PQALRDQARQWA
-6620 QWLTEHPDTTLTDLA
+6620 HWLTEHPGTELADLA
-6635 WTTTRHREHFAERA
+6635 WTTTRRRRHFAERA
-6649 SVAGSDLTA
+6649 SVAGPDLPA
-6658 VIEGLTAIAHDRP
+6658 VIEGLNAIARDRP

-6693 SQWPGMARRLLTES
+6693 SQWPGMARRLLAES
-6707 PAFADTVARCDEALR
+6707 PAFTDAVARCDEALR
-6722 PWTGWSVRELLQ
+6722 PWTGWSVLELLR

-6740 WDRLDIAQPV
+6740 WDRLDVAQPV

-6758 AAAMRELGLEAQ
+6758 AAALRDLGLEAQ

-6776 QGEIPAAVVSGAL
+6776 QGEIAAAVVAGAL
-6789 TLDEGARIVAAR
+6789 TLEEGARIVAVR
-6801 STALAALDSDG
+6801 SAALAALSSDG
-6812 EMATVELPVSE
+6812 EMATVELPLAE
-6823 VETALAP
+6823 VEAALAP
-6830 HGDAV
+6830 YGDAV

-6846 VISGDRAVVEEL
+6846 VISGDRAIVEEL

-6868 CGKLNTSCASHSS
+6868 CGKLNAACASHSA
-6881 HMDALLPGLRDR
+6881 HMDPLLPGLREQ

-6900 PTGIPLYSTV
+6900 PSGIPLYSTV
-6910 LGRRASGEELD
+6910 LGRRAAGEELD
-6921 AAYWCRNLREPVRL
+6921 AAHWCRNLREPVRL

-7004 PAAVPDGRMVGLPG
+7004 SAAVPDGRLLALPG
-7018 YAFQRQRHWKEPAR
+7018 YAFQGQRHWKEPAR
-7032 RKTTDQRFWD
+7032 RKTTDQRFWE
-7042 AVGAGEADA
+7042 AVGAGEVDR
-7051 LAELLGASGQHRDS
+7051 LAELLGAAGQHRDS
-7065 VMDLLPLLRRWH
+7065 VVDLLPLLRRWH
-7077 QGRDDHAGIA
+7077 EGRDGHTEIA
-7087 DWLYEETW
+7087 DWLYEEAW
-7095 QPAEPAPA
+7095 QCAEPDPA
-7103 PADGV
+7103 TADGD
-7108 WAVLGDPASPAAEL
+7108 WAVLGDTASPAAEL
-7122 VAALG
+7122 VAALRR
-7127 EAGAAAHRAGTD
+7127 AGAGTHRADAD
-7139 PGDLASLPAELQGV
+7139 PGALGSLPSELQGV
-7153 IVLTPPD
+7153 IVLTPL
-7160 EDGTRHGFLRTVRLL
+7160 DGDDTRQGFLRTVALL
-7175 QELGTSHPR
+7175 QGLGASHPK

-7223 EAWGGI
+7223 EGWGGT
-7229 ADLPEQPHPHWAGQL
+7229 ADLPEQPHPDWAAQL

-7261 DGRYVRRLRR
+7261 GGRYVRRLRR
-7271 TTPAPGAPWTTSG
+7271 TTLAPRSPWTTGG
-7284 TALITGGTGALGRRL
+7284 TALITGGTGSLGRRL
-7299 ARWLA
+7299 ARWLV

-7333 EIVTAACDVGDRR
+7333 ELVTAACDVGDRN
-7346 QVAELIDRIDAGGPP
+7346 QVARLIGRIDAGGPP
-7361 LTVVAHLAGIA
+7361 LAVVAHLAGVS
-7372 GMALLAELDGAQAAE
+7372 GMTLLDDLDGDRAAA

-7466 EAEEQLRERGLRMM
+7466 EVEEQLRLRGLRMM

-7503 DIDWSRFTPTFCVAR
+7503 DIDWSRFTPAFCVAR
-7518 RRPLL
+7518 RSPLL
-7523 LGIPEARAE
+7523 LGVPEARAA
-7532 MTGTRQESGLGE
+7532 MTGRRRESGLEE
-7544 RLAGMGRDA
+7544 RLAGMGPDA

-7564 EAATALGVADVPA
+7564 EAAAALGLAEVPA

-7601 TGLPLGTDVLFRH
+7601 TGLPLATDVLFRH

-7626 ELTGRPPGTE
+7626 ELTGRRPVAEAVPV
-7636 DSATASPTASA
+7636 P
-7647 DQLVRV
+7647 LVRV
-7653 LKPAPNPRAR
+7653 LKPARQPRAR
-7663 ILCMAGMGGTTTAH
+7663 ILSMAGMGGTTTSH
-7677 IPLVP
+7677 LPLVP
-7682 YLPEDVELLGI
+7682 HLPEDVELLAI
-7693 RVPGR
+7693 RMPGR
-7698 EGSVG
+7698 EGGGG
-7703 EAPVNDVNV
+7703 EAPLGDVDV

-7736 GASGVWEIAHRLG
+7736 GACGVWEIAHRLG

-7757 SLVAACALPPFTE
+7757 SLVVACALPPFSE
-7770 APEELQRFQEVSAL
+7770 APQALKRFQEVSTV
-7784 WDTAEPATLAEAFR
+7784 WDTAAPQDLVEAFR
-7798 GVLPDGILAHDE
+7798 GVLPDEVLAHDE

-7816 ENLRND
+7816 ENLRAD
-7822 SAMWTRYQRM
+7822 SAMWNRYQ
-7832 LDADRRGPLDIPVT
+7832 LVLEADRRGPLDIPLT
-7846 AVSATADPV
+7846 AVSAAADPV

-7861 KGWSAL
+7861 AGWSAL
-7867 TRGTFTTRSIEGA
+7867 TRGAFAARSIEGA
-7880 HSAPM
+7880 HAAPL
-7885 ENPEAMARLLTAAVP
+7885 ENPAAMARQLVSAIP
-7900 AGPTPGA
+7900 GGPTLPA